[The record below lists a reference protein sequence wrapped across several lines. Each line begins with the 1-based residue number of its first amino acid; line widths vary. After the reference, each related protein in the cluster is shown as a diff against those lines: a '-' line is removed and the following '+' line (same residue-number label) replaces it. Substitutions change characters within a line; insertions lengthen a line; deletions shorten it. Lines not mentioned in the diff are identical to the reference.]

1 MVCILIKS
9 LTLVY
14 AVHKPATVNPEISS
28 FYKRRYY
35 VVGGGG
41 WGIVIAYL
49 AGTNPSF
56 WYSPHIFYISHILKS
71 GGQAVLDP
79 SFHAKFLAFPL
90 FNLAPR

>member
-41 WGIVIAYL
+41 WG
-49 AGTNPSF
+49 
-56 WYSPHIFYISHILKS
+56 WYSPHIFHISHILKS